1 LEFKLR
7 YTAIQVRDLDRA
19 LDFYTHVL
27 GMRLTTRT
35 KVPETRGEFAVV
47 RSGDSEHYLEINW
60 YENQQ
65 YHPGD
70 ELDHIAF
77 EVTNLDVTLSELSA
91 MRISPV
97 RELVESPNS
106 KWTYIT
112 DPDGIWIEIFQK
124 KR

>member
-1 LEFKLR
+1 MFKLR
-7 YTAIQVRDLDRA
+7 YTAIQVRNLERSI
-19 LDFYTHVL
+19 DFYTHVL
-27 GMRLTTRT
+27 GMHLTSRI
-35 KVPETRGEFAVV
+35 KVPETRGEFATV

-65 YHPGD
+65 YHSGD

-77 EVTNLDVTLSELSA
+77 EVTDLDATLRELSA
-91 MRISPV
+91 KGIRSVSEIK
-97 RELVESPNS
+97 ESPNS